1 MVGPDWAD
9 FSGDVTGT
17 AFSGGSLTFRP
28 GTAYAKLIILANY
41 QQHGEATELLWDDL
55 RLEVVTP

>member
-28 GTAYAKLIILANY
+28 GTAYAKLIILPTTSNTARRPSFC
-41 QQHGEATELLWDDL
+41 GMTCGSKS
-55 RLEVVTP
+55 